1 MRETHFDGSRSGKNF
16 SLDRQTEPRVM
27 DSEISG
33 LEDKHAFLKLGNH
46 VARFSFLYSDLPRTQ
61 KAFVPRPLED
71 DELAFDPKTLKAK
84 RADVGKATEEAGG
97 GALEDEVVLQ
107 SDEHDDTP
115 EDEDERVQPGYGHF
129 DRSGF

>member
-1 MRETHFDGSRSGKNF
+1 MRETHFDGSRSGRNF
-16 SLDRQTEPRVM
+16 SLDRQTEPLVM

-46 VARFSFLYSDLPRTQ
+46 VARFSFLYSDLPRIQ

-84 RADVGKATEEAGG
+84 HADVRKPIEEAGTD
-97 GALEDEVVLQ
+97 ALKDEAGLG
-107 SDEHDDTP
+107 SSEHDNAT

>member
-1 MRETHFDGSRSGKNF
+1 
-16 SLDRQTEPRVM
+16 
-27 DSEISG
+27 
-33 LEDKHAFLKLGNH
+33 
-46 VARFSFLYSDLPRTQ
+46 LYSDLPRTQ

-84 RADVGKATEEAGG
+84 RADAGKATEEAGG

>member
-1 MRETHFDGSRSGKNF
+1 
-16 SLDRQTEPRVM
+16 M

-84 RADVGKATEEAGG
+84 QADVAKPIEEVGTDAQEDKAVMQPG
-97 GALEDEVVLQ
+97 
-107 SDEHDDTP
+107 EHDGTP
-115 EDEDERVQPGYGHF
+115 EDEDERVQPGSGHF

>member
-1 MRETHFDGSRSGKNF
+1 
-16 SLDRQTEPRVM
+16 M

-71 DELAFDPKTLKAK
+71 DELAFDPKTLKPKRTRLGEGAATDTEQAK
-84 RADVGKATEEAGG
+84 EDPANHP
-97 GALEDEVVLQ
+97 LEDDIVTQGDNQDDVPEA
-107 SDEHDDTP
+107 DE
-115 EDEDERVQPGYGHF
+115 EDEDERASLGHF